1 LNNEEIALVAK
12 IYGNHDGAIRYA
24 DFLRD
29 ANCLTYTIYGPT
41 TEAKSTYTKT
51 WTDFKGA
58 ADDHTALMN
67 KIKNQVKKDRVRL
80 REFFQDHDILRKGYL
95 PKMKFRNVL
104 YAQKIML
111 TVQEFEAL
119 IEHFKLPNDSTV
131 VNYVAFNNE
140 VEDIFTEKD
149 LEKNPLKTLT

>member
-1 LNNEEIALVAK
+1 
-12 IYGNHDGAIRYA
+12 
-24 DFLRD
+24 
-29 ANCLTYTIYGPT
+29 
-41 TEAKSTYTKT
+41 
-51 WTDFKGA
+51 
-58 ADDHTALMN
+58 MN

-111 TVQEFEAL
+111 TVAEFEAL
-119 IEHFKLPNDSTV
+119 IEHFKLPNDATV

-149 LEKNPLKTLT
+149 LEKNPLKTLTSFNAPSILDPKNVLNSEEEATLHETLTRLAREVRLRKLLIKPFFQDKDS